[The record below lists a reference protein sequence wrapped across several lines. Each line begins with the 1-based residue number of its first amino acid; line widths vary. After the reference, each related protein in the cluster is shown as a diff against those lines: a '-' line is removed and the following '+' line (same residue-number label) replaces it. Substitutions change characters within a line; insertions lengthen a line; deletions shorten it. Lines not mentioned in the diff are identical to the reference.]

1 MASPEQLSEDI
12 RITKIKATNLDQ
24 LIQVLEIS
32 FIFLICWV
40 LITLVDAAFVEL
52 DLYVPIANDFLGDQ
66 GIGNLD
72 GGNFEQIVR
81 VTLIF
86 NLLLFAFSLSFGLWM
101 RRTRDGWSW
110 SQLGY
115 THQTPNYEFKEIV
128 SRAIVLGLL
137 VIVIWYTIMTPFTYL
152 VTQDLTLA
160 LYVHAFHAD
169 GVLFTAHQL
178 NAEYYFGMI
187 EMGFIWP
194 LSAGFFFFAYVHNSF
209 KARFP
214 PGVASLISSVFY
226 VIYLAFFFML
236 LGPDKLVRLP
246 QAIINPMFWGPL
258 LVFFIVLYI
267 SFSAFSETGS
277 IVLPFLLNF
286 MFNFVLTGLKALNSL
301 IFATVEPSLH
311 FLMLI
316 PYFIALTILIVWYI
330 LRKEGYSTL
339 SVGFNDLKNVFS
351 KETRKDVSIL
361 YMIVIILLFFFL
373 SFFVPGILEH
383 VIANSGP
390 GNLYSSEFAAI
401 VFAFTLVVILGIA
414 IIVLTYEPTKVYDV
428 LLVKTPEGIPIAIR
442 QKLFQSDEVLISGF
456 FTAISS
462 VSKELDEEHTDLRS
476 IKRGER
482 EIIIEDGVFTRII
495 ALADRDQSKIR
506 QAVVNMQRKFE
517 SLHSKVLSGWIG
529 DRNAIPEARTFVE
542 SVGKLEIRFDIPQQ
556 TRWIG
561 VLTLILTPLMIILIS
576 FI

>member
-1 MASPEQLSEDI
+1 MTSTEQLFEDT

-32 FIFLICWV
+32 FIFLVCWV
-40 LITLVDAAFVEL
+40 LITLIDAAFVGL
-52 DLYVPIANDFLGDQ
+52 DLYKPIANDFLGDQ
-66 GIGNLD
+66 GFGNLD

-86 NLLLFAFSLSFGLWM
+86 NLLLFAFSLVFGLWM

-115 THQTPNYEFKEIV
+115 THKTLNYEFREIIN
-128 SRAIVLGLL
+128 RAVVLGLL
-137 VIVIWYTIMTPFTYL
+137 AIVIWYTIMTSLTL
-152 VTQDLTLA
+152 VVTQDLTQT
-160 LYVHAFHAD
+160 LYTHAFHED
-169 GVLFTAHQL
+169 GVLFSSHQL
-178 NAEYYFGMI
+178 NAEYYFGWI

-214 PGVASLISSVFY
+214 SGIANLISSVFY
-226 VIYLAFFFML
+226 IIYLAFFFML
-236 LGPDKLVRLP
+236 LGPNKLVRLP
-246 QAIINPMFWGPL
+246 EALGDPMFWGPL
-258 LVFFIVLYI
+258 LAFFIILYI

-286 MFNFVLTGLKALNSL
+286 IFNFGLTFLKALNSL
-301 IFATVEPSLH
+301 IFATVDSSFH
-311 FLMLI
+311 FLMLV
-316 PYFIALTILIVWYI
+316 PYFLAILVIIIWYI
-330 LRKEGYSTL
+330 MRREDLSTL
-339 SVGFNDLKNVFS
+339 KVGYNDLKNALS
-351 KETRKDVSIL
+351 KETREDVSIL
-361 YMIVIILLFFFL
+361 YMIGIILLFFFL

-383 VIANSGP
+383 VVANTDIYGSG
-390 GNLYSSEFAAI
+390 FAAI
-401 VFAFTLVVILGIA
+401 IFAISLMVILGLA

-428 LLVKTPEGIPIAIR
+428 LLVKIPDGIPIATR

-462 VSKELDEEHTDLRS
+462 VSKELDEDHKADLRS

-506 QAVVNMQRKFE
+506 QAVVNMQRRFE
-517 SLHSKVLSGWIG
+517 SIHSKALSSWMG
-529 DRNAIPEARTFVE
+529 DRSAIPEAKNFVE
-542 SVGKLEIRFDIPQQ
+542 SIGKLEIQFDIPQQ

-561 VLTLILTPLMIILIS
+561 VLTLILTPLMIVLIS

>member
-1 MASPEQLSEDI
+1 MTSQEQLSEDI

-86 NLLLFAFSLSFGLWM
+86 NLLLFAFSLTFGLWM

-115 THQTPNYEFKEIV
+115 THKTPNYEFKEIV

-137 VIVIWYTIMTPFTYL
+137 VIVIWYTIMTPFTYW
-152 VTQDLTLA
+152 VTQDFTLA

-214 PGVASLISSVFY
+214 PGVASLISSIFY

-311 FLMLI
+311 FLMLV
-316 PYFIALTILIVWYI
+316 PYFLALAILVVWYI
-330 LRKEGYSTL
+330 IQKEDYSTL
-339 SVGFNDLKNVFS
+339 KVGFNDLKNVFS
-351 KETRKDVSIL
+351 KETREDVSIL
-361 YMIVIILLFFFL
+361 YMIGIILLFFFL

-390 GNLYSSEFAAI
+390 GNFYSSEFAAI

-428 LLVKTPEGIPIAIR
+428 LLVKTPEGIPIATR

-462 VSKELDEEHTDLRS
+462 VSKELDEEQTDLRS

-506 QAVVNMQRKFE
+506 QAIVNMQRKFE

-529 DRNAIPEARTFVE
+529 DRSAIPEAHTFVE

>member
-1 MASPEQLSEDI
+1 MTSPEPLSEDT

-32 FIFLICWV
+32 FIFLVCWA
-40 LITLVDAAFVEL
+40 LITLVDASFVEL
-52 DLYVPIANDFLGDQ
+52 DLYVPIANDFLGDE
-66 GIGNLD
+66 GFGNLD

-86 NLLLFAFSLSFGLWM
+86 NLMLFAFSLVFGLWM
-101 RRTRDGWSW
+101 RRTRDGWTW

-115 THQTPNYEFKEIV
+115 TINTPNYEFKEIV
-128 SRAIVLGLL
+128 SRAVVLGLL
-137 VIVIWYTIMTPFTYL
+137 AIVVWFTIMTL
-152 VTQDLTLA
+152 LVLVVTQDFTQA
-160 LYVHAFHAD
+160 LLVHTFQKD
-169 GVLFTAHQL
+169 GILFNSHQL
-178 NAEYYFGMI
+178 NAEFYFGWV

-214 PGVASLISSVFY
+214 QGIANLISSIFY

-236 LGPDKLVRLP
+236 LGSDKLARLP
-246 QAIINPMFWGPL
+246 TAIINPMFWGPL
-258 LVFFIVLYI
+258 LVFFITLYI
-267 SFSAFSETGS
+267 SFSAFSETES

-286 MFNFVLTGLKALNSL
+286 VFNFGLTLLKAFNSLFFATIDPTLYFLMLVPFVLTVLV
-301 IFATVEPSLH
+301 I
-311 FLMLI
+311 
-316 PYFIALTILIVWYI
+316 ILWVF
-330 LRKEGYSTL
+330 LRKEDFSTL
-339 SVGFNDLKNVFS
+339 KIGYEDLKNAFS

-361 YMIVIILLFFFL
+361 YMIGIILLFFFL

-383 VIANSGP
+383 VTARP
-390 GNLYSSEFAAI
+390 DLYSSIGYTAIIFAL
-401 VFAFTLVVILGIA
+401 TLMVILGIA

-428 LLVKTPEGIPIAIR
+428 LLVKTPDGIPIATR

-462 VSKELDEEHTDLRS
+462 VSKELDEDHKADLRS

-506 QAVVNMQRKFE
+506 QAIVNMQRRFE
-517 SLHSKVLSGWIG
+517 SIHSKALSTWIG
-529 DRNAIPEARTFVE
+529 DRRAIPEAKELVE
-542 SVGKLEIRFDIPQQ
+542 SIGKLEIRFDIPQQ

-561 VLTLILTPLMIILIS
+561 VLTLILTPLMIVLIS